1 MKFVLV
7 LIGVL
12 LIASPANAAG
22 ELISPRPHCASIIN
36 ATKDGLYGVVRTNYF
51 TNAQGKKQRHESSFR
66 LQPGEKRDACA
77 TGPFY
82 PDYKVELS
90 IKTVFPVFT
99 CKTKLRGTIEI
110 KSERNKEGVN
120 RFYATC
126 YN

>member
-1 MKFVLV
+1 MKSV
-7 LIGVL
+7 LIL
-12 LIASPANAAG
+12 LALLFIATPAQAAG

-36 ATKDGLYGVVRTNYF
+36 ATDAGLYGVVRTDYF
-51 TNAQGKKQRHESSFR
+51 TNAEGKRQRHESSFR
-66 LQPGEKRDACA
+66 LKPGEKRDACA

-82 PDYKVELS
+82 PGYMVELA
-90 IKTVFPVFT
+90 IKTVFPVFS

-126 YN
+126 FN